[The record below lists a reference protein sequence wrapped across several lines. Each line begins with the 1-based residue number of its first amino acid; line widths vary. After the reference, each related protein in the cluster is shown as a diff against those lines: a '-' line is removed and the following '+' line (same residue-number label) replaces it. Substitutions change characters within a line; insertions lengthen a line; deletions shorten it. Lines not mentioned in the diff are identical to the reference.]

1 MTRPGIALMAA
12 EPGGERAAIQ
22 ALALQYGELLAALR
36 ELRDQNREQERR
48 IATLE
53 RMAGVR

>member
-1 MTRPGIALMAA
+1 MTRPDIALMVA

-48 IATLE
+48 ITTLE
-53 RMAGVR
+53 RMAGGR